1 MPGLVRKILIL
12 AAVDG
17 LLLLPT
23 GPRSRG
29 QGPTKISY
37 KTGAVNA
44 STDETPVSQ
53 AVASGNSFEALG
65 IAGLLSVPSGSWLI
79 AITKRSQVAE
89 VKGRQIF
96 VISDIA
102 LIPLHSKSEA
112 EAAIFRVKAKAVK
125 RSSSNAGIEDIDSD
139 DDYDGESILS
149 SDDDVS
155 DDPPRRPNH
164 HRTLSSSIAED
175 VIGKKGVYGRF
186 AERWFSKRGWQVD
199 RNRLQGLSGKG
210 EIGGESFPMRKMRS
224 RTGSPDSE
232 AAEKAISPALDE
244 QAQESQGE
252 RTLTGDSTG
261 ADAPTDPDQ
270 PIEEPVDSEVIEGV
284 ANSLT
289 PKLLRTTKLLLS
301 ASRSFYFSYDYDIT
315 RSISKQTS
323 ATSSEVPLHKN
334 VDTEFFWNRH
344 LLEPF
349 IESGQHHFALP
360 LMQGFVAQQHFQIP
374 NKEGYSRNFLLT
386 LLSRRSINRAG
397 LRYLRRGVDE
407 HGYVANCV
415 ETEQLLSDI
424 DKNAEYSFVQIR
436 GSIPLFFQQ
445 SPYALKPKPILM
457 HSEPANKSA
466 FQTHFKRM
474 KDRYGEIQAVNLVE
488 RHGFEAIVGDMYEK
502 CATELDDPKIKFE
515 WFDFHSECRG
525 MKFENVNLLLDRVGD
540 VVEEFGWTEEKDDK
554 IERSQAGI
562 IRTNCMDCLD
572 RTNVVMSN
580 FARRAIEIQLTRLNI
595 DPTKLETSLN
605 FMNLL
610 WADNGDAVSK
620 QYSSTAALKGD
631 FTRTKKR
638 NISGALADFGLT
650 LTRFWNNIIGDFFTQ
665 AAIDYLLGNVSA
677 QVFVEFEAKMMSG
690 DPAVS
695 VSKVRQNAIETSCRL
710 VIADSNEEMIG
721 GWTLRTPGEENTL
734 RTFPFKEIVL
744 LLTDAALYFCKFDFS
759 MDKVSAF
766 ERISL
771 ENVKGLQ
778 YGAYITSTLTSAQV
792 NEKQNVGLV
801 IRYEPGKDDILR
813 INTRSLTSNVSRQ
826 NGDIAAE
833 AAVPPPD
840 AEGQG
845 DTKKPDNVEAPPKEK
860 KKPESDPT
868 HERFLAFKAI
878 PADSSIKSSNR
889 LPSPLSKSAES
900 DEEGLILSICSEIE
914 RACKVV
920 NSQLNGSSES
930 GSVPDGSTVEDLVTP
945 FIEKKDIVSVQ
956 EAKKSTGLFEQVGYS
971 IRRWVW
977 A

>member
-488 RHGFEAIVGDMYEK
+488 RHGFEAI
-502 CATELDDPKIKFE
+502 
-515 WFDFHSECRG
+515 
-525 MKFENVNLLLDRVGD
+525 
-540 VVEEFGWTEEKDDK
+540 
-554 IERSQAGI
+554 
-562 IRTNCMDCLD
+562 
-572 RTNVVMSN
+572 
-580 FARRAIEIQLTRLNI
+580 LTRLNI